1 MNPANFA
8 ELKSKIDTWDISA
21 EELLLQKMKI
31 FTINYN
37 EEFQQFCKNMD
48 NFANHIESLEVEHLK
63 AINKIKTISRDKFIE
78 NALNKGEESDSESCS
93 NENNLT
99 PTPNEIQ
106 ITNVEKMKS
115 AIDICLNCLEEINRK
130 NKNKEEIEDDAVSVA
145 SSKLIMDKGT
155 KVRLPFIIGSEE
167 FKAEEININPN
178 NNTKNN
184 DVLNNTVN
192 GGSGNNVV
200 HKKVKKLKVIKK
212 KQSKPEENFF

>member
-167 FKAEEININPN
+167 FKADKAIGLNVSPIEDEE
-178 NNTKNN
+178 
-184 DVLNNTVN
+184 
-192 GGSGNNVV
+192 
-200 HKKVKKLKVIKK
+200 
-212 KQSKPEENFF
+212 